1 MIIKLG
7 DIVQVLG
14 INDEEKE
21 EYWFGEIVGRV
32 SRNEFEIYYIKKNKG
47 FENQGVYEFED
58 TYHTIE
64 KECINRVI
72 RTKHGDYANAWKQI
86 GFVYHSGPPICL
98 TKDPEYRSELSADED
113 SESLDSCDSWSS
125 SDDESVVSNLID
137 DSEKITCA

>member
-1 MIIKLG
+1 MHSLKDHILSEKQMIIKLG

-64 KECINRVI
+64 KECINR
-72 RTKHGDYANAWKQI
+72 
-86 GFVYHSGPPICL
+86 
-98 TKDPEYRSELSADED
+98 
-113 SESLDSCDSWSS
+113 
-125 SDDESVVSNLID
+125 
-137 DSEKITCA
+137 